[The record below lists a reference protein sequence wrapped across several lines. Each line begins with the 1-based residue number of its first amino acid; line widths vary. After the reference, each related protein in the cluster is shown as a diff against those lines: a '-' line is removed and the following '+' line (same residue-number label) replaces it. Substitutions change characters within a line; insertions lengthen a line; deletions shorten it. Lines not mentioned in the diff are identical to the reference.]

1 MECRVG
7 RRWSVQTGWTRFFI
21 IPCLFVFLN
30 GACWFCFIFDNP
42 TKLFSHLWG
51 ILCFCSFMED
61 QCFASVLSWRTS
73 VLSWR
78 TKLLRDPSDRLFGT
92 FGSRGAKQNSKKK
105 SLDALIKRL
114 RDVS

>member
-1 MECRVG
+1 SPV
-7 RRWSVQTGWTRFFI
+7 
-21 IPCLFVFLN
+21 CLFFLN

-61 QCFASVLSWRTS
+61 QCFAF